1 MLGSWPAGFT
11 VYLEVPCLPS
21 ALLQG
26 YFDDQDENL
35 TPLAQDVSQLPEEK
49 LAFALG
55 DGRVG
60 LLAVK
65 GRKVGAHLG
74 QTPCC
79 PSICQP
85 WTVHKAH
92 VALLFKR
99 HSLRPLSRSCA
110 DGPHSSKV
118 SRGLARL
125 RLTAAGCWHAHC

>member
-1 MLGSWPAGFT
+1 MLSGQPACLLSYT
-11 VYLEVPCLPS
+11 WVSCLPS

-65 GRKVGAHLG
+65 GRKVGA
-74 QTPCC
+74 PCR
-79 PSICQP
+79 PKTLLP
-85 WTVHKAH
+85 FEMPALEHNA
-92 VALLFKR
+92 ALLVRR
-99 HSLRPLSRSCA
+99 HRFRPLSTSCA
-110 DGPHSSKV
+110 DGPH
-118 SRGLARL
+118 
-125 RLTAAGCWHAHC
+125 